1 MPCLDDDDAHLG
13 GPLLRVL
20 LPCVEIL
27 LRARE
32 TTPLPE
38 PPTNIVA
45 AGQTMLTTKRKRSA
59 KGYIDTL
66 AHHSEQVIG
75 TKTTSK

>member
-1 MPCLDDDDAHLG
+1 MPYPDDDDAHLG

-20 LPCVEIL
+20 LPCVESL

-32 TTPLPE
+32 TMPLPE

-59 KGYIDTL
+59 KCEIDTF
-66 AHHSEQVIG
+66 AHHSEQIIG